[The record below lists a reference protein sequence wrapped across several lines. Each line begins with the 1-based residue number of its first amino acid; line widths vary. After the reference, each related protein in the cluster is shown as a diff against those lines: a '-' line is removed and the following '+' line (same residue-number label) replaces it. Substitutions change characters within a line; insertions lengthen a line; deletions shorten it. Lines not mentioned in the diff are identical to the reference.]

1 MDGSASQLSDL
12 SMLGARVLVMLSAYS
27 CKSEASTASLPALRR
42 SRSCLHIY
50 WLGLDR
56 FLSNYKKLSCR
67 LRLYGAICTS
77 ASPAW
82 RFVCKAWNDGSES

>member
-1 MDGSASQLSDL
+1 M
-12 SMLGARVLVMLSAYS
+12 
-27 CKSEASTASLPALRR
+27 P
-42 SRSCLHIY
+42 SRS
-50 WLGLDR
+50 LGLDR

-67 LRLYGAICTS
+67 LGLYGASGTS